1 MTKKTFTLGAV
12 AYAPK
17 VVTIWEG
24 FREYF
29 LRHEFNF
36 DYILFSNYET
46 QVEAL
51 LGGTIDAAW
60 NSPLAHLRSQRMA
73 RAQGINLGIGPMR
86 DSDQDL
92 SSVLVVKN
100 SSPLQSTT
108 QLRGRTIGFGAVD
121 SPQAR
126 LIPLDFLRQSGLTDK
141 PNGQLDFQA
150 RNFDLLVGKHGDH
163 IGGERDAAVALING
177 EVEAAWMIDSN
188 YQAFASE
195 GTLPS
200 GETRILCRT
209 NPFDHCIFTISAA
222 TDAETT
228 KRFSQILLDMKWSN
242 PEVRPLL
249 ELEGLKE
256 WRAGRESGFSQLER
270 AIDSEQFYATDGTL
284 LEKNRS

>member
-1 MTKKTFTLGAV
+1 MTLSAKPFVACQFSVEGNSMTKKTFTLGAV

-92 SSVLVVKN
+92 SSVLE
-100 SSPLQSTT
+100 
-108 QLRGRTIGFGAVD
+108 GGDEDADYGFD
-121 SPQAR
+121 
-126 LIPLDFLRQSGLTDK
+126 
-141 PNGQLDFQA
+141 PN
-150 RNFDLLVGKHGDH
+150 V
-163 IGGERDAAVALING
+163 
-177 EVEAAWMIDSN
+177 
-188 YQAFASE
+188 Y
-195 GTLPS
+195 
-200 GETRILCRT
+200 
-209 NPFDHCIFTISAA
+209 
-222 TDAETT
+222 
-228 KRFSQILLDMKWSN
+228 
-242 PEVRPLL
+242 
-249 ELEGLKE
+249 
-256 WRAGRESGFSQLER
+256 
-270 AIDSEQFYATDGTL
+270 
-284 LEKNRS
+284 